1 MGTGEHAERVETPCD
16 RAHLD
21 QLRAPDSDIAVP
33 SNPAAL
39 ESVAALLAHRR
50 SVGEPGRPVSQQA
63 APATQHNSNRGVT
76 PVTRGAGPSAAA

>member
-1 MGTGEHAERVETPCD
+1 MESKDRTEVPCD

-21 QLRAPDSDIAVP
+21 QLRAPDSDVAVP

-50 SVGEPGRPVSQQA
+50 RA
-63 APATQHNSNRGVT
+63 A
-76 PVTRGAGPSAAA
+76 

>member
-1 MGTGEHAERVETPCD
+1 MSTDARNGRVETPCD

-39 ESVAALLAHRR
+39 ESIAALLAHRAHR
-50 SVGEPGRPVSQQA
+50 AHRTDRTQRPA
-63 APATQHNSNRGVT
+63 A
-76 PVTRGAGPSAAA
+76 